1 VARRGLVRLTMSR
14 GRGLALVVAVVLT
27 AAGAC
32 GGGGGGGGSGG
43 GKGPSGSIVIG
54 TTESLQNSFDPAQ
67 AYDYLGSEIVFNTA
81 ETLVTYA
88 PDAAEPSPKLAAS
101 LPDVSPDGLTYTF
114 VLRAGV
120 KFADGTPLDAGAVK
134 FSLERAR
141 NFGAKDPEAAGFL
154 LSEIRSIT
162 APDPGK
168 VVIALSQPNVTF
180 LSRLAYSVASIVSP
194 TAYANNVL
202 AGNEDGPGVT
212 AKYKTDTIVG
222 SGPYRI
228 VAYKERESVDLEAN
242 PTYRVPEP
250 KTKRIRVR
258 LFDKSSAL
266 KLALQNNEVDVAFR
280 SLQPDENAFFKNRPG
295 FTLVEGKGSGIRY
308 LVINV
313 TAKPWD
319 DPNLRRALAAAVD
332 RKAIVDEVFKGS
344 ATALGSIVPATFPTS
359 EPTWEQLYG
368 AGAPPPTT
376 STRGA
381 PAPSG
386 RTLVDKY
393 LSAAGKSTGTIPVEL
408 WYSPTH
414 YGDTEAAVAE
424 VIARSLEDTKRFT
437 VKVRNV
443 EWAEYGKKRKDGT
456 MPVFLMGWFP
466 DYLDADDYLEPFS
479 DPDKFDPAKWK
490 DQKMLDLVHAQ
501 QHELDPVARAA
512 IVKQAQDHMA
522 DQTPYVPVF
531 STPQFAASQASVSG
545 IVLDPIQIFR
555 YWLLEKHT

>member
-1 VARRGLVRLTMSR
+1 MGRRR
-14 GRGLALVVAVVLT
+14 LALLAVAVVVL

-32 GGGGGGGGSGG
+32 GGGGGGSGGGGGGGGAGG

-88 PDAAEPSPKLAAS
+88 PDATDPSPKLAAS
-101 LPDVSPDGLTYTF
+101 MPDVSPDGLTYTF

-120 KFADGTPLDAGAVK
+120 KFSDGTPLNAAAVK
-134 FSLERAR
+134 FSLERAKA
-141 NFGAKDPEAAGFL
+141 FGAKDPEAAGFL
-154 LSEIRSIT
+154 LSDIRSVA
-162 APDPGK
+162 APADDK
-168 VVIALSQPNVTF
+168 VVISLSQPNVTF

-194 TAYANNVL
+194 TAYATNVL
-202 AGNEDGPGVT
+202 TGGETGPAVT
-212 AKYKTDTIVG
+212 ARYKTDTVVG
-222 SGPYRI
+222 TGPYKI

-242 PTYRVPEP
+242 PAYWGQEP

-280 SLQPDENAFFKNRPG
+280 SLQPDENAFFKGRPG

-308 LVINV
+308 VVINV
-313 TAKPWD
+313 NAKPWD
-319 DPNLRRALAAAVD
+319 NPNMRRALAAAVD

-344 ATALGSIVPATFPTS
+344 ATALASMVPASFPTS
-359 EPTWEQLYG
+359 EPKWEQFYG
-368 AGAPPPTT
+368 AAAPPPTT

-386 RTLVDKY
+386 KTLVDKY
-393 LSAAGKSTGTIPVEL
+393 LSAAGKSAGTVPVEL

-414 YGDTEAAVAE
+414 YGDTEQAVAE
-424 VIARSLEDTKRFT
+424 VVARNLEATHRFT

-443 EWAEYGKKRKDGT
+443 EWAEYGKKRQAGE
-456 MPVFLMGWFP
+456 MPVFLMGWYP
-466 DYLDADDYLEPFS
+466 DYL
-479 DPDKFDPAKWK
+479 
-490 DQKMLDLVHAQ
+490 
-501 QHELDPVARAA
+501 
-512 IVKQAQDHMA
+512 
-522 DQTPYVPVF
+522 
-531 STPQFAASQASVSG
+531 
-545 IVLDPIQIFR
+545 
-555 YWLLEKHT
+555 